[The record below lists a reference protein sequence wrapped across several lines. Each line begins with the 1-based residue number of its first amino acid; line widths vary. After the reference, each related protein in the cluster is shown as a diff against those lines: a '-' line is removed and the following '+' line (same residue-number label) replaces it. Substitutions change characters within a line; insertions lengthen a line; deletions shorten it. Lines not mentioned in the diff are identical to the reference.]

1 MTILKYLFIFLV
13 LYFISNVAYWG
24 YQEYIYY
31 EDMQTIRSLGNT
43 INIAIVTIEEK
54 EQSLAR
60 SKQKLN
66 EEKIKLDKLVVDKK
80 FAQYNELIGEYNELV
95 SDLNAAI
102 EEYNALIALG
112 NQNVAIVNEL
122 IVKSGTRQYLFPI
135 DSYTPELY
143 REIN

>member
-1 MTILKYLFIFLV
+1 MTILKYLSIFLV

-31 EDMQTIRSLGNT
+31 EDMQTIQSLGNI
-43 INIAIVTIEEK
+43 INIARVTMEEK
-54 EQSLAR
+54 KQGLAR

-66 EEKIKLDKLVVDKK
+66 EEKIKLDKLIVDKK

-95 SDLNAAI
+95 SNLNAMIKDYDEFI
-102 EEYNALIALG
+102 ELH
-112 NQNVAIVNEL
+112 NQNVKIVNEL

>member
-1 MTILKYLFIFLV
+1 MTILKYLSIFLV

-43 INIAIVTIEEK
+43 INIARVTMEEK
-54 EQSLAR
+54 EQGLAR

-95 SDLNAAI
+95 SNLNEMIKDYDAFI
-102 EEYNALIALG
+102 ELY
-112 NQNVAIVNEL
+112 NQNVKIVNEL

>member
-80 FAQYNELIGEYNELV
+80 FAEYNELV

>member
-1 MTILKYLFIFLV
+1 MTILKYLSIFLV

-31 EDMQTIRSLGNT
+31 EDMQTIQSLGNT
-43 INIAIVTIEEK
+43 INIARVTMEEK
-54 EQSLAR
+54 KQSLAR

-66 EEKIKLDKLVVDKK
+66 EEKIKLDKLIVNKK

-95 SDLNAAI
+95 SNLNAMIKDYDEFI
-102 EEYNALIALG
+102 ELH
-112 NQNVAIVNEL
+112 NQNVKIVNEL

>member
-1 MTILKYLFIFLV
+1 MTILKYLSIFLV

-43 INIAIVTIEEK
+43 INIARVTMEEK
-54 EQSLAR
+54 KQGLAR

-66 EEKIKLDKLVVDKK
+66 EEKIKLDKLIVDKK

-95 SDLNAAI
+95 SNLNAMIKDYDEFI
-102 EEYNALIALG
+102 ELH
-112 NQNVAIVNEL
+112 NQNVKIVNEL